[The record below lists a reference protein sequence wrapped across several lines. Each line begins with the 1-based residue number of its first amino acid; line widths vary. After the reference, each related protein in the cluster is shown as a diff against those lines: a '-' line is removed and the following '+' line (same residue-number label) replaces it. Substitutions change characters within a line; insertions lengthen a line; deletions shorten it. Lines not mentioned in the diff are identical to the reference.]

1 MANCFSAQQ
10 TVRVELAGSWA
21 QVQAF
26 LQEPR
31 HLTAALLDQGQ
42 VRQLDRECFEVRMR
56 WIGALGLQVRP
67 IVRLRIQT
75 PRPGEVRLQA
85 IGCRIEGNDWIHD
98 HFDLAFEGSLL
109 PLQILSETPS
119 PRVILQGQAQLQVGL
134 ELPPLLALTPSPLV
148 ETVGTTIVKGVLMT
162 IRHSLSR
169 QLPQSCQAFV
179 RSRSQDRPV
188 DLTPVHPS
196 VPFSPN
202 PRQAFES

>member
-1 MANCFSAQQ
+1 MTNCFSAQQ
-10 TVRVELAGSWA
+10 TSRVELVGSWA
-21 QVQAF
+21 EVQAF
-26 LQEPR
+26 LQEPC

-42 VRQLDRECFEVRMR
+42 VRQLDRERFEVRMH

-75 PRPGEVRLQA
+75 PQPGEVRLQA
-85 IGCRIEGNDWIHD
+85 IGCRIEGNDWIND

-109 PLQILSETPS
+109 PLWISSEPS
-119 PRVILQGQAQLQVGL
+119 PQVILQGRAQLQVRL
-134 ELPPLLALTPSPLV
+134 ELPPLLALTPPPLV

-169 QLPQSCQAFV
+169 QLPHSFQVFV
-179 RSRSQDRPV
+179 RSCARE
-188 DLTPVHPS
+188 HPIERHPAPAPRS
-196 VPFSPN
+196 VPFSN